1 MTISSSAVPSSED
14 CQKSPMWNYTVSTAP
29 YPTRRLSGAVRPVSS
44 TVSVLAPSAPRR
56 EALIES
62 RNLSGDR
69 GAQCDLGR
77 RRLLTHDEL
86 GGGCLVLLVSAGGL
100 LVAACIAFGVPAAAG
115 HEHGGRHRTQHE
127 ATSKSSGHSIPSRPR
142 ATTVSSV
149 GLAACH
155 DRLMT
160 EIDAFAKALP
170 KAELHLHIE
179 GTLEPEL
186 KFDLAARNHVDLP
199 YASVEEMRAAYDF
212 DDLPSFLA
220 QYYEGMSVL
229 LTEDDFFD
237 LAMAYFRRVAAQN
250 VVYVEMFFDPQAH
263 TSRGI
268 DFGTVISGLR
278 RAQQTA
284 EEQFGIRSQ
293 LIMCF
298 LRDMTAESAA
308 ETLDQASEYREWIVG
323 VGLDSDERDNPPIK
337 FRDVFTD
344 ARSQGYRLTMHCDVD
359 QDDSVAHIWQ
369 CLDDIGVERIDHGV
383 NCLEDDA
390 LVKEILS
397 RGIGLTACPISN
409 SYVTNGTKSAEIKT
423 MLDKGMLV
431 TINSDD
437 PAYFPGYMAE
447 NLATVQQGAGLS
459 NDEIVRLVRNAFTIS
474 WLTDDEQATY
484 IAAVDELVSR
494 SA

>member
-1 MTISSSAVPSSED
+1 M
-14 CQKSPMWNYTVSTAP
+14 N
-29 YPTRRLSGAVRPVSS
+29 
-44 TVSVLAPSAPRR
+44 
-56 EALIES
+56 
-62 RNLSGDR
+62 
-69 GAQCDLGR
+69 DLTDFIG
-77 RRLLTHDEL
+77 
-86 GGGCLVLLVSAGGL
+86 S
-100 LVAACIAFGVPAAAG
+100 
-115 HEHGGRHRTQHE
+115 
-127 ATSKSSGHSIPSRPR
+127 
-142 ATTVSSV
+142 
-149 GLAACH
+149 
-155 DRLMT
+155 
-160 EIDAFAKALP
+160 LP

-186 KFDLAARNHVDLP
+186 KFELAARNGVDLP

-268 DFGTVISGLR
+268 DFGTVISGFR